1 MFLLIA
7 NPVPSVAKKV
17 VAERFGP
24 NAITRQDMLN
34 SFIRHGLSQEEAESE
49 ALLQIIAGS
58 DTSATTIRMTML
70 NLLANPNAYRKLQAE
85 IDEAIAKGQIS
96 SPIKDSEAR
105 TLPYLQGVIKEGL
118 RIVPPAGGA
127 FYKTVPP
134 EGDVIHGI
142 FVPGGTEIGSS
153 ALGIHHSTK
162 TFGPDAEFFRP
173 ERWIEAAEK
182 GEEEFARL
190 SSSVDLVFHSGKY
203 RCLGQTVALMEFNKI
218 FVEVCCFWKTS
229 LVDDCQVLRDI
240 LTCHDDC
247 SCSEDLILRLSRRWS
262 HSRSATR

>member
-1 MFLLIA
+1 
-7 NPVPSVAKKV
+7 
-17 VAERFGP
+17 
-24 NAITRQDMLN
+24 MLN

-218 FVEVCCFWKTS
+218 FVEVCRFWKTS
-229 LVDDCQVLRDI
+229 FVDDCQGLARH
-240 LTCHDDC
+240 TNM
-247 SCSEDLILRLSRRWS
+247 S
-262 HSRSATR
+262 